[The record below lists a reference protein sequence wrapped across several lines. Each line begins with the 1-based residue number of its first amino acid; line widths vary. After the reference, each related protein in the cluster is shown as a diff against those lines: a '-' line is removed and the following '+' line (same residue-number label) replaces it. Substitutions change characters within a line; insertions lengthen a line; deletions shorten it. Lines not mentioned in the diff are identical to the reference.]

1 MSQDSQNKKTEIG
14 IGSEN
19 INTEQNKQDEIYFVE
34 KKLED
39 MFRDN
44 TASSEHA
51 SQTTSRPPDYLVN
64 IANETKQPEIGI
76 FSFFKSIFNGI
87 MWILKHRLLDI
98 FLKMSIFVL
107 LTFLYLSVKSM
118 NNSKNDSTTS
128 TSTSSSTSTPTP
140 QGSYL
145 YITPTPTN
153 RPPVQS
159 TYKVGEK
166 VIVNDLEITVE
177 KVKDVVAKYPTEGK
191 KYIAVLLYIKNNKT
205 KSVSISERYDFI
217 LKASDDSQYS
227 PSIVEKTDPALG
239 FATVFPDNAV
249 RGWITYEIPK
259 EAKGLS
265 LVFDSSITGGSLIKV
280 ELGL

>member
-1 MSQDSQNKKTEIG
+1 
-14 IGSEN
+14 
-19 INTEQNKQDEIYFVE
+19 
-34 KKLED
+34 
-39 MFRDN
+39 
-44 TASSEHA
+44 
-51 SQTTSRPPDYLVN
+51 
-64 IANETKQPEIGI
+64 
-76 FSFFKSIFNGI
+76 
-87 MWILKHRLLDI
+87 
-98 FLKMSIFVL
+98 MSIFVL
-107 LTFLYLSVKSM
+107 LIFLSLSLKSM
-118 NNSKNDSTTS
+118 NKSKNDSTTS
-128 TSTSSSTSTPTP
+128 TSISPSTSTSTPTP

-153 RPPVQS
+153 QPPVQS

-249 RGWITYEIPK
+249 RG
-259 EAKGLS
+259 
-265 LVFDSSITGGSLIKV
+265 
-280 ELGL
+280 